1 MSISQ
6 KTADG
11 LTNAITGM
19 GGLLDKSSHSTY
31 QAGAVMGQSELEA
44 MYRSDWIAAKAI
56 DLVAEDMTR
65 AWRTMS
71 GLEQDQIE
79 ALGRAEKRLGIK
91 RKIQDALKWARLYGG
106 SVVVMRIDGTGE
118 IHEPLDV
125 EMVRPGAL
133 RYVTPVDR
141 WRASSSGVT
150 TTDILSRN
158 YGKPEY
164 YQVGGSRVHHT
175 RVLRFDGVALPYF
188 MASQNSYWGDSVLER
203 MRVSVINAA
212 AIYQSI
218 SSLVHEASLDVLK
231 IPGLMNLVSDCE
243 GEKNLLKRLQAA
255 NLSKSIHNMLVLDAN
270 EEYEKKTG
278 NFSGLQPL
286 IYDYIAAAAGAAD
299 IPITRLL
306 GVSPGGLNSTGE
318 SDLENY
324 YTSILTRQEA
334 MLAPALDQFDQ
345 VLLRSV
351 LGAVPDE
358 YSYEFA
364 SLKMLTE
371 ERKAAMEKLLVDK
384 HVAASALLP
393 DETIYQKMR
402 DEGLY
407 DISDEFI
414 EEAELTEPEEQPDGQ
429 QFI

>member
-1 MSISQ
+1 MSITNATGDS
-6 KTADG
+6 

-19 GGLLDKSSHSTY
+19 GGMLDKSTHSAY
-31 QAGAVMGQSELEA
+31 QAQSAMGQAELEA
-44 MYRSDWIAAKAI
+44 MYRSDWIAAKAV

-65 AWRTMS
+65 AWRTMT
-71 GLEQDQIE
+71 GLDQPQLE
-79 ALGRAEKRLGIK
+79 ALMRAEKRLGLK
-91 RKIQDALKWARLYGG
+91 GKIQDALKWARLYGG
-106 SVVVMRIDGTGE
+106 SIVVMRIDGTGE
-118 IHEPLDV
+118 IHEPLAL
-125 EMVRPGAL
+125 EKVRPGSL
-133 RYVTPVDR
+133 RYLVAVDR
-141 WRASSSGVT
+141 WRASASGVT
-150 TTDILSRN
+150 TTDIISRN

-164 YQVGGSRVHHT
+164 YQVGGSRVHHS
-175 RVLRFDGVALPYF
+175 RVLRFDGVVLPYF
-188 MASQNSYWGDSVLER
+188 MASQNSYWGDSILER
-203 MRVSVINAA
+203 MRVAVINAA
-212 AIYQSI
+212 AMYQSI
-218 SSLVHEASLDVLK
+218 SALVQEASLDIIK

-270 EEYEKKTG
+270 EEYEKKTS

-324 YTSILTRQEA
+324 YTSIATRQES

-351 LGAVPDE
+351 LGVVPDE
-358 YSYEFA
+358 YDYAFN
-364 SLKMLTE
+364 SLKMLSD

-393 DETIYQKMR
+393 DETIYAKMR
-402 DEGLY
+402 DERLY

-414 EEAELTEPEEQPDGQ
+414 EEAEMTEPDDEQPL
-429 QFI
+429 I

>member
-1 MSISQ
+1 MSITNATGDS
-6 KTADG
+6 

-19 GGLLDKSSHSTY
+19 GGMLDKSTHSAY
-31 QAGAVMGQSELEA
+31 QAQSAMGQAELEA
-44 MYRSDWIAAKAI
+44 MYRSDWIAAKAV

-65 AWRTMS
+65 AWRTMT
-71 GLEQDQIE
+71 GLDQPQLE
-79 ALGRAEKRLGIK
+79 ALMRAEKRLGLK
-91 RKIQDALKWARLYGG
+91 GKIQDALKWARLYGG
-106 SVVVMRIDGTGE
+106 SIVVMRIDGTGE
-118 IHEPLDV
+118 IHEPLAL
-125 EMVRPGAL
+125 EKVRPGSL
-133 RYVTPVDR
+133 RYLVAVDR
-141 WRASSSGVT
+141 WRASASGVT
-150 TTDILSRN
+150 TTDIISRN

-164 YQVGGSRVHHT
+164 YQVGGSRVHHS
-175 RVLRFDGVALPYF
+175 RVLRFDGVVLPYF
-188 MASQNSYWGDSVLER
+188 MASQNSYWGDSILER
-203 MRVSVINAA
+203 MRVAVINAA
-212 AIYQSI
+212 AMYQSI
-218 SSLVHEASLDVLK
+218 SALVQEASLDIIK

-270 EEYEKKTG
+270 EEYEKKTS

-324 YTSILTRQEA
+324 YTSIATRQES

-351 LGAVPDE
+351 LGVVPDE
-358 YSYEFA
+358 YDYAFN
-364 SLKMLTE
+364 SLKMLSD

-393 DETIYQKMR
+393 DETIYAKMR
-402 DEGLY
+402 DERLY
-407 DISDEFI
+407 DRSDEFI
-414 EEAELTEPEEQPDGQ
+414 EEAEMTEPVSE
-429 QFI
+429 

>member
-6 KTADG
+6 KTTDG

-65 AWRTMS
+65 AWRTMT
-71 GLEQDQIE
+71 GLGQEQIE
-79 ALGRAEKRLGIK
+79 ALERAEKRLGVRSKVQEAI
-91 RKIQDALKWARLYGG
+91 KWARLYGG
-106 SVVVMRIDGTGE
+106 ALIVMRIDGTGE
-118 IHEPLDV
+118 IHEPLNADAV
-125 EMVRPGAL
+125 QPGAL
-133 RYVTPVDR
+133 RYLVPVDR

-175 RVLRFDGVALPYF
+175 RVLRFDGVSLPYL
-188 MASQNSYWGDSVLER
+188 MASQNSHWGDSILER

-212 AIYQSI
+212 AIYQSV

-286 IYDYIAAAAGAAD
+286 LYDYIAAAAGAAD

-324 YTSILTRQEA
+324 YTSISTRQEA

-351 LGAVPDE
+351 LGSVPDE
-358 YSYEFA
+358 YSYIFN
-364 SLKMLTE
+364 SLKMLTD
-371 ERKAAMEKLLVDK
+371 ERRAAMEKLLVEK

-414 EEAELTEPEEQPDGQ
+414 EEAEMTEPDDEQPL
-429 QFI
+429 I

>member
-1 MSISQ
+1 MSITNATGDS
-6 KTADG
+6 

-19 GGLLDKSSHSTY
+19 GGMLDKSTHSAY
-31 QAGAVMGQSELEA
+31 QAQSAMGQAELEA
-44 MYRSDWIAAKAI
+44 MYRSDWIAAKAV

-65 AWRTMS
+65 AWRTMT
-71 GLEQDQIE
+71 GLDQPQLE
-79 ALGRAEKRLGIK
+79 ALMRAEKRLGLK
-91 RKIQDALKWARLYGG
+91 GKIQDALKWARLYGG
-106 SVVVMRIDGTGE
+106 SIVVMRIDGTGE
-118 IHEPLDV
+118 IHEPLAL
-125 EMVRPGAL
+125 EKVRPGSL
-133 RYVTPVDR
+133 RYLVAVDR
-141 WRASSSGVT
+141 WRASASGVT
-150 TTDILSRN
+150 TTDIISRN

-164 YQVGGSRVHHT
+164 YQVGGSRVHHS
-175 RVLRFDGVALPYF
+175 RVLRFDGVVLPYF
-188 MASQNSYWGDSVLER
+188 MASQNSYWGDSILER
-203 MRVSVINAA
+203 MRVAVINAA

-270 EEYEKKTG
+270 EAYEKKTG

-306 GVSPGGLNSTGE
+306 GVSPGGLNATGE

-324 YTSILTRQEA
+324 YTSISTRQESS
-334 MLAPALDQFDQ
+334 LAPQLDQLDQ

-351 LGAVPDE
+351 LGSVPDE
-358 YSYEFA
+358 YSYTFN
-364 SLKMLTE
+364 SLKMLTD
-371 ERKAAMEKLLVDK
+371 ERRAAMEKLLVDK

-414 EEAELTEPEEQPDGQ
+414 EEAEMTEPDDEQPL
-429 QFI
+429 I

>member
-1 MSISQ
+1 MSITNATGDS
-6 KTADG
+6 

-19 GGLLDKSSHSTY
+19 GGMLDKSTHSAY
-31 QAGAVMGQSELEA
+31 QAQSAMGQAELEA
-44 MYRSDWIAAKAI
+44 MYRSDWIAAKAV

-65 AWRTMS
+65 AWRTMT
-71 GLEQDQIE
+71 GLDQPQLE
-79 ALGRAEKRLGIK
+79 ALMRAEKRLGLK
-91 RKIQDALKWARLYGG
+91 GKIQDALKWARLYGG
-106 SVVVMRIDGTGE
+106 SIVVMRIDGTGE
-118 IHEPLDV
+118 IHEPLAL
-125 EMVRPGAL
+125 EKVRPGSL
-133 RYVTPVDR
+133 RYLVAVDR
-141 WRASSSGVT
+141 WRASASGVT
-150 TTDILSRN
+150 TTDIISRN

-164 YQVGGSRVHHT
+164 YQVGGSRVHHS
-175 RVLRFDGVALPYF
+175 RVLRFDGVVLPYF
-188 MASQNSYWGDSVLER
+188 MASQNSHWGDSILER
-203 MRVSVINAA
+203 MRVAVINAA

-270 EEYEKKTG
+270 EAYEKKTG

-306 GVSPGGLNSTGE
+306 GVSPGGLNATGE

-324 YTSILTRQEA
+324 YTSISTRQESS
-334 MLAPALDQFDQ
+334 LAPQLDQLDQ

-351 LGAVPDE
+351 LGSVPDE
-358 YSYEFA
+358 YSYTFN
-364 SLKMLTE
+364 SLKMLTD
-371 ERKAAMEKLLVDK
+371 ERRAAMEKLLVDK

-414 EEAELTEPEEQPDGQ
+414 EEAEMTEPDDEQPL
-429 QFI
+429 I

>member
-1 MSISQ
+1 MSITNATGDS
-6 KTADG
+6 

-19 GGLLDKSSHSTY
+19 GGMLDKSTHSAY
-31 QAGAVMGQSELEA
+31 QAQSAMGQAELEA
-44 MYRSDWIAAKAI
+44 MYRSDWIAAKAV

-65 AWRTMS
+65 AWRTMT
-71 GLEQDQIE
+71 GLDQPQLE
-79 ALGRAEKRLGIK
+79 ALMRAEKRLGLK
-91 RKIQDALKWARLYGG
+91 GKIQDALKWARLYGG
-106 SVVVMRIDGTGE
+106 SIVVMRIDGTGE
-118 IHEPLDV
+118 IHEPLAL
-125 EMVRPGAL
+125 EKVRPGSL
-133 RYVTPVDR
+133 RYLVAVDR
-141 WRASSSGVT
+141 WRASASGVT
-150 TTDILSRN
+150 TTDIISRN

-164 YQVGGSRVHHT
+164 YQVGGSRVHHS
-175 RVLRFDGVALPYF
+175 RVLRFDGVVLPYF
-188 MASQNSYWGDSVLER
+188 MASQNSYWGDSILER
-203 MRVSVINAA
+203 MRVAVINAA

-324 YTSILTRQEA
+324 YTSIATRQES

-351 LGAVPDE
+351 LGVVPDE
-358 YSYEFA
+358 YDYAFN
-364 SLKMLTE
+364 SLKMLSD

-414 EEAELTEPEEQPDGQ
+414 EEAEMTEPDDEQPL
-429 QFI
+429 I